1 MNVVVPFGFYG
12 SGNIGDESTLQGFAR
27 LVAHHGNGLRVWVA
41 SRDPAHTSRVEPSF
55 RYFHAVNR
63 DLRRRW
69 ARLRASAY
77 AVAGGTP
84 IMDVLGH
91 WPLSEVVPL
100 VRAAT
105 DTRKPIVFVGT
116 GTETLQRPESRDLV
130 RHALAPAVHHWTLR
144 SERDRIRLA
153 ACGVPADRMTVAAD
167 LAWLLPPMA
176 SDFGQSVL
184 RDLHVPESPRLI
196 GINLTNEAFVAT
208 QAPHLFEEVSIFLDT
223 LIERADTFVLFLANE
238 IRPDESF
245 DTTASRKVLARMRHP
260 ERALLVP
267 NRYWTPQQMLSII
280 ACCDFTISMRYH
292 FCLFSALQ
300 RIPFFAITRSD
311 KVADL
316 CWDLVWPHATA
327 PKDIRADQLL
337 RAFETLESD
346 RPGRTAELSSR
357 VSNMRQRALVN
368 TVGLQTMLTH
378 VHTA

>member
-1 MNVVVPFGFYG
+1 MRILVPWGFYG
-12 SGNIGDESTLQGFAR
+12 WGNIGDESTLQGFAR
-27 LVAHHGNGLRVWVA
+27 LVTHHGNGLRAWVA
-41 SRDPAHTSRVEPSF
+41 SRDPKHTSLVEPSF

-69 ARLRASAY
+69 ARLRSSAY

-84 IMDVLGH
+84 IMDVLGD

-100 VRAAT
+100 VRAAN
-105 DTRKPIVFVGT
+105 DARKPIVFVGT
-116 GTETLQRPESRDLV
+116 GTETLQRPESCDLV
-130 RHALAPAVHHWTLR
+130 RRALAPAVRHWTLR

-167 LAWLLPPMA
+167 LAWLLSPVN

-184 RDLHVPESPRLI
+184 HQLRVPASPRLI

-208 QAPHLFEEVSIFLDT
+208 QAPHLFEELSLFLDALT
-223 LIERADTFVLFLANE
+223 DRGDTFILFLANE

-245 DTTASRKVLARMRHP
+245 DTAAARRVLAHMKHP

-267 NRYWTPQQMLSII
+267 NRYWTPQQMLSLI

-300 RIPFFAITRSD
+300 GIPFFAITRSD

-316 CWDLVWPHATA
+316 CWDLDWPHASD
-327 PKDIRADQLL
+327 PKDIRAGQLL
-337 RAFETLESD
+337 RSFEALESD
-346 RPGRTAELSSR
+346 RPRWTAELDSGSSR
-357 VSNMRQRALVN
+357 MRQRALIN
-368 TVGLQTMLTH
+368 TVGLQSLLTH
-378 VHTA
+378 VCAD